1 MDKGNQVHSPISKSI
16 FAALLLAF
24 PLAAA
29 EKLLAKSKPSA
40 ATNAPA
46 KSIESLA
53 EAALKSVVTI
63 SHHGRD
69 GKPDGVG
76 AGFVVASNGLIA
88 TCFHVIGEAR
98 PITVELPG
106 GKKFSVLEV
115 FASDRKLDLAVIR
128 IAATNLVPLP
138 LGDSDAL
145 KPGTPVIAIGNPL
158 GLEQSV
164 VQGVVS
170 AKREFDGVE
179 MIQLAIPIERG
190 NSGGPL
196 LDLQGRV
203 HGLLTMKS
211 ALTAN
216 LGFAM
221 PVSALQSLLAKPN
234 PLPMERWLTIGTL
247 NPKDWTPLLG
257 ARWSRRGGGLQV
269 DGLGS
274 GFGGRSLCLSQKPV
288 PAAPYEIAVTVK
300 LDDEAGAAGLVFAS
314 DGGDRH
320 YGFYPTGGQLRLT
333 RFDGPNVDTWDILKT
348 VPSPHY
354 RPGEWNAL
362 RVRVEKDKIRC
373 YVNDQLIIESDD
385 HGLAAGR
392 AGLAK
397 FRDTKAEFKHFQIGT
412 NLAAASLSAELRAAL
427 DRQIQ
432 EYSAQPDS
440 KMAESLQAN
449 AEASRARL
457 GERARQLELEAA
469 RLRQLALAVHRQS
482 VHTNLVRVL
491 GGPEAKIDLFHAALL
506 VSKLDNP
513 ELDVEAYRAQLE
525 EMAREVAAKFPA
537 GAADPAKLG
546 ALTKYLF
553 TENGFHGSRH
563 DYYNRANSY
572 LNEVLD
578 DREGLPIT
586 LSILFI
592 ELARRIGLDN
602 VAGVPI
608 PGHFMVKHTPKN
620 GAEQVIDVFE
630 GGKTMTRAEL
640 DELVEARTGGPLTDE
655 MLQAATKREI
665 ILRMVGN
672 LTGIAQ
678 RAESSGE
685 LLRYFD
691 VIVVLSPDEPKDR
704 WTRAMLRLQSG
715 DPAGAKEDL
724 KWLLDRNPPGIN
736 LERAAELYRS
746 L

>member
-1 MDKGNQVHSPISKSI
+1 MFRISSI
-16 FAALLLAF
+16 VVIGLLLSAGL
-24 PLAAA
+24 PLGAA
-29 EKLLAKSKPSA
+29 EKAPARSKSPV

-46 KSIESLA
+46 KSIEALA

-76 AGFVVASNGLIA
+76 AGFVVSSNGLIA

-106 GKKFSVLEV
+106 GKKFPVLEV

-145 KPGTPVIAIGNPL
+145 KQGAAVIALGNPL
-158 GLEQSV
+158 GLERSV

-179 MIQLAIPIERG
+179 MIQLAIPIEPG

-221 PVSALQSLLAKPN
+221 PVSALQPLLARPN
-234 PLPMERWLTIGTL
+234 PLPIERWLTIGTL
-247 NPKDWTPLLG
+247 NPKEWTPLLG

-269 DGLGS
+269 DGPGS

-288 PAAPYEIAVTVK
+288 PATPYEIAVSVK
-300 LDDEAGAAGLVFAS
+300 LDDESGAAGLAFAS

-333 RFDGPNVDTWDILKT
+333 RFDGPNIFTWDILKT

-354 RPGEWNAL
+354 RPGEWNTL
-362 RVRVEKDKIRC
+362 RVRVEKEKILC
-373 YVNDQLIIESDD
+373 YINDQLVIESDD
-385 HGLAAGR
+385 LGLTGGR

-412 NLAAASLSAELRAAL
+412 NLSAASMSAELSAAL

-432 EYSAQPDS
+432 EYSARPDPRTAAS
-440 KMAESLQAN
+440 MQTN

-469 RLRQLALAVHRQS
+469 RLRKLSLAVHRQS
-482 VHTNLVRVL
+482 VQTNLVRVL
-491 GGPEAKIDLFHAALL
+491 SGPEAKIDLFHAALL

-513 ELDVEAYRAQLE
+513 DLDVEAYRAQLE
-525 EMAREVAAKFPA
+525 EMAREVAGKLSS
-537 GAADPAKLG
+537 GAADAVKLA

-553 TENGFHGSRH
+553 AENGFHGSRN

-586 LSILFI
+586 LSVLFI

-608 PGHFMVKHTPKN
+608 PGHFMVKHVPKK
-620 GAEQVIDVFE
+620 GAEQLIDVFD
-630 GGKTMTRAEL
+630 GGKALARADAEK
-640 DELVEARTGGPLTDE
+640 LVENYTGGALTE
-655 MLQAATKREI
+655 VMLKAATKREI
-665 ILRMVGN
+665 ILRMVNN

-678 RAESSGE
+678 RTESAGE
-685 LLRYFD
+685 MLRYFD
-691 VIVVLSPDEPKDR
+691 VIVALSPDEPKER

-715 DPAGAKEDL
+715 DSAGAKEDL